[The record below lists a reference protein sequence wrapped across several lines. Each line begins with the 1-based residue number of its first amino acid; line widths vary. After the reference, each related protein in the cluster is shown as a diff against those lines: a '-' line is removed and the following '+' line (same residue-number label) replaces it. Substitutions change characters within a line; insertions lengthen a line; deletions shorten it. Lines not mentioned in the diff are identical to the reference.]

1 MIKTTH
7 VLLELTYPG
16 SVDTKTLDNP
26 EIEALFLSESQGNAG
41 V

>member
-7 VLLELTYPG
+7 VFLERG

-26 EIEALFLSESQGNAG
+26 EIEALFLSESQGNAD
-41 V
+41 VWN